1 LWRVHEALT
10 ITARLLALENRIMI
24 SRRALLGF
32 ITALSISPAFA
43 GDHPSVTFMKQ
54 FGKDMLNAHRLGTVG
69 KFSGVIQNYSDV
81 TGISNYSLGQ
91 YKPKLQAAE
100 REKYY
105 RGVVT
110 FMARYFAEQ
119 SREYRVAKYEIGE
132 ATVDDKKNVVVSS
145 RVFLLSGQTYNVSW
159 QLNWIGGRY
168 KISDV
173 KVLGFSLTYLQR
185 GLFTSYITKR
195 KGDVSQLVVALNR

>member
-1 LWRVHEALT
+1 M
-10 ITARLLALENRIMI
+10 IT
-24 SRRALLGF
+24 RRSLLGLIAGF
-32 ITALSISPAFA
+32 TVSPALA

-54 FGKDMLNAHRLGTVG
+54 FGRDMLAAHRLGTVG
-69 KFSGVIQNYSDV
+69 KFSNVIQTYSDV
-81 TGISNYSLGQ
+81 AGISNYSLGQ
-91 YKPKLQAAE
+91 YKPKLRADE
-100 REKYY
+100 RAKYY

-110 FMARYFAEQ
+110 FMSRYFAEQ

-132 ATVDDKKNVVVSS
+132 AKVDTDKNVVVASK
-145 RVFLLSGQTYNVSW
+145 VFLLSGQTYNVTW
-159 QLNWIGGRY
+159 QLVWADGHY

-185 GLFTSYITKR
+185 GLFTSFISKR